1 MKVFLNKISG
11 YAAAIVSLY
20 HSKRSWTREFE
31 QDVYY
36 LERACTDYSGKLLY
50 DTSNPDERLQT
61 FNDLLKKV
69 CKVGKKHITLLR
81 FIDFEFTVEGL
92 HRGAQ
97 DDFDAHAK
105 RLDNRIVRSSTR
117 LSEFGAEKSEWYQD
131 KILTLDEAIEE
142 LGKEMP
148 EKIYRREVAYVRTTN
163 GYIREDLADDKDAKR
178 GLYMLSIP
186 SNFTAKCNLTELAHI
201 VKLRDKN
208 SNANPELRDMIE
220 QLLQQIREACPL
232 FTREL
237 FYEIEN

>member
-1 MKVFLNKISG
+1 
-11 YAAAIVSLY
+11 
-20 HSKRSWTREFE
+20 
-31 QDVYY
+31 
-36 LERACTDYSGKLLY
+36 
-50 DTSNPDERLQT
+50 
-61 FNDLLKKV
+61 
-69 CKVGKKHITLLR
+69 
-81 FIDFEFTVEGL
+81 
-92 HRGAQ
+92 
-97 DDFDAHAK
+97 
-105 RLDNRIVRSSTR
+105 
-117 LSEFGAEKSEWYQD
+117 
-131 KILTLDEAIEE
+131 
-142 LGKEMP
+142 MP